1 MLNKIQLI
9 GHLGRDPQV
18 AMTPTGRAVAR
29 FTVAVNRPRA
39 KVTTEGAKPTEET
52 QWFTVE
58 AWERLAETCERL
70 LHTGDKVYVE
80 GRINSRSY
88 TNRSGQERTTWEVTA
103 SDVQLL
109 ESRRPRPEASPPDH
123 REGHDASAADS
134 SPF

>member
-1 MLNKIQLI
+1 MLNKLQLI

-39 KVTTEGAKPTEET
+39 KVTTEGTKPADDT

-58 AWERLAETCERL
+58 AWEGQAERCERL

-80 GRINSRSY
+80 GRINSRVY
-88 TNRSGQERTTWEVTA
+88 TDRTGQERTVWEVTA
-103 SDVQLL
+103 SDIQLL
-109 ESRRPRPEASPPDH
+109 ESRQPRPDATPTEQRDRPATDDDH
-123 REGHDASAADS
+123 V
-134 SPF
+134 PF